1 MSIRSDRYRRWERR
15 ARTRSHDG
23 DTPIER
29 LNDDVL
35 VEIISRVLS
44 RQRWRCK
51 RVCRR
56 WLRLART
63 LPQSLAGFFYT
74 SSNKERF
81 PETALHFFN
90 VSGGQGG
97 RPFIY
102 PSFAFLPSRRRLDLL
117 DCCNGLVLCRWYG
130 VSAPDDDD
138 DGFRY
143 VVCNPATEEW
153 VALPDIDIPNSC
165 KAIKEYRVRLGFDP
179 ATSSHFHVF
188 VLSWGGRHR
197 LGVDVYSSETGTWV
211 YNEVRLGGDV
221 NLFHHLKGT
230 VFLNGRLH
238 FHTLDYHVYDDSG
251 RWVGRGVPSIAAV
264 DTDGETW
271 SDFGFPRHLQRDLG
285 MEDDGFIQLSQGRL
299 HYANIT
305 QRNTGIKTVV
315 YVLED
320 YDRRE
325 WVLKHTVKL
334 SDMFDSKDYG
344 IGFDWVAI
352 HPECNVIF
360 FTLWSGNQFMCYNMD
375 TGRTSQIRTLEDGR
389 SPYLSYVPFYSEL
402 QCLRS

>member
-35 VEIISRVLS
+35 VEIISRVPS
-44 RQRWRCK
+44 TQRWRCK
-51 RVCRR
+51 RVCR
-56 WLRLART
+56 RLART

-90 VSGGQGG
+90 VSVALGKNASFGNQNLA
-97 RPFIY
+97 
-102 PSFAFLPSRRRLDLL
+102 FAFLPSRRRLDLL

-153 VALPDIDIPNSC
+153 
-165 KAIKEYRVRLGFDP
+165 AINVYKVRLGFDP

-197 LGVDVYSSETGTWV
+197 LGVDVYLSETGTWV

-271 SDFGFPRHLQRDLG
+271 SDFSFPSHLQRDLG

-334 SDMFDSKDYG
+334 SDMFGSKDYG

-352 HPECNVIF
+352 HPECNLIF
-360 FTLWSGNQFMCYNMD
+360 FTLWSGKQFMSYNMD
-375 TGRTSQIRTLEDGR
+375 TGRSSQIRTLEDGR
-389 SPYLSYVPFYSEL
+389 SPYLPYVPLYSEL
-402 QCLRS
+402 QCLRL

>member
-1 MSIRSDRYRRWERR
+1 MAQAPAYGSLGQVANRIFSKKNSLTGKHFRLSPKKKEKVSGLTNQPRFVEKLKREADRPTEIRERHGSG
-15 ARTRSHDG
+15 RSHDG

-35 VEIISRVLS
+35 VEIISRVPS
-44 RQRWRCK
+44 TQRWRCK

-90 VSGGQGG
+90 VSGGPG

-117 DCCNGLVLCRWYG
+117 DCCNGLVLCRCG
-130 VSAPDDDD
+130 
-138 DGFRY
+138 
-143 VVCNPATEEW
+143 
-153 VALPDIDIPNSC
+153 
-165 KAIKEYRVRLGFDP
+165 KAIKVYRARLGFDP
-179 ATSSHFHVF
+179 AASCHFHVF
-188 VLSWGGRHR
+188 VFSWGGRHR

-211 YNEVRLGGDV
+211 YNEMRLGGDV
-221 NLFHHLKGT
+221 NLFHNRKGT

-238 FHTLDYHVYDDSG
+238 FHTLDYHVYDSAG
-251 RWVGRGVPSIAAV
+251 RW
-264 DTDGETW
+264 
-271 SDFGFPRHLQRDLG
+271 
-285 MEDDGFIQLSQGRL
+285 LSEGRL

-360 FTLWSGNQFMCYNMD
+360 FTLWSGRQFMC
-375 TGRTSQIRTLEDGR
+375 
-389 SPYLSYVPFYSEL
+389 
-402 QCLRS
+402 